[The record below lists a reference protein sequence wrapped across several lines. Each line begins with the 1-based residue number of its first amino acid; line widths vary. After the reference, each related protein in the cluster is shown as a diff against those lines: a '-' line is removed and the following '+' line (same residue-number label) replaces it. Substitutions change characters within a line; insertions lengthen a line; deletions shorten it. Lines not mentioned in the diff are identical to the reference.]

1 MHFGIAR
8 LIQAHYWPGKRQH
21 TVNTWIKSLAHG
33 MRKVWCTKGNDW
45 RSQASLKQPNSKKL
59 AHSPDPE
66 HKRNHPQWSQ
76 MCPGHVVDHLAE
88 QGCSECHLPSPCS
101 MHPQASQLAYL
112 CRSDASWFPHRSVT
126 PTTNSTTKN
135 PVRERER
142 EKTTKAWKTRR
153 NPISKTKKRKLQQQ
167 TACPC
172 KNGVLWIN
180 RRN

>member
-1 MHFGIAR
+1 MHFSIAR
-8 LIQAHYWPGKRQH
+8 LIQPHYWPGKQQH
-21 TVNTWIKSLAHG
+21 TVNTWTKSLAHG
-33 MRKVWCTKGNDW
+33 MRKCGVQEEMIEEVRPPWNNPTEKNW
-45 RSQASLKQPNSKKL
+45 
-59 AHSPDPE
+59 HSPDPE
-66 HKRNHPQWSQ
+66 HKRNHPQWSR
-76 MCPGHVVDHLAE
+76 MCPGHVVDRLAE

-126 PTTNSTTKN
+126 PITNSTTKN

-142 EKTTKAWKTRR
+142 EKTTKAWKTSRK
-153 NPISKTKKRKLQQQ
+153 PISKTKKRKLQQQ
-167 TACPC
+167 TVCPC